1 MRAPWLL
8 AAALAV
14 DLATGMAGA
23 HGWPHYGGDAGGQRY
38 SELGQLTRKN
48 VRMLEPAWTYRTGEL
63 PPAVNERAFFGL
75 HATPILAPPEAGG
88 SLLFCSAFNKLIA
101 LDPAT
106 GEERWRYDPEIKS
119 RPFNSYKC
127 RGVTLW
133 RDSRARAGSAC
144 EWRVFMGTTH
154 RRLVAV
160 DARTGELCK
169 DFGDA
174 GVVNVDPLVKAL
186 PQNANANGVNFW
198 SPPAVV
204 RDVVVLGSSV
214 NGKQRR
220 AKSASGMLRAF
231 DARTGK
237 LKWTFDPVPRN
248 EGDPQAKNWDQTA
261 LQDTGGANAW
271 SMLSVDEQRGLVFA
285 PTASASPDFF
295 GGTRPG
301 DNRYANS
308 VVALKAETG
317 KVAWHFQVTHHDV
330 WNFDLPAQ
338 PILTTLRTEDGE
350 VPAVIQ
356 LTKQGFVFALN
367 RDTGEPIYPVEERPV
382 LTDGVPGETLS
393 PTQPMPTVLPP
404 LVPQVIGPEDAW
416 GVSFY
421 DETKCRDAIASMR
434 SGPIYTPP
442 SLEGTVMY
450 PQMGGGV
457 NWNGGAI
464 AVDRGWLITN
474 VVRIPYFLRLL
485 KADEQDQKAINA
497 PGAGR
502 PGGPPGA
509 IKDTPYAAEQGPL
522 LSPLGAPCT
531 APPWHTLLAMDLSNG
546 EVRWEVPLGSVEQLA
561 PVPLPVTLGAP
572 GAGGAI
578 VTAGG
583 VVFVAGTPDEK
594 IRAFNIEDGKTL
606 WTWKLPTAAMAT
618 PMTYQVDGFQY
629 VVVAAGGH
637 QFLYPEKPG
646 DWLMAFRLPEDEAA
660 AANKR

>member
-1 MRAPWLL
+1 MARRLVYAATLL
-8 AAALAV
+8 AVLCSAV
-14 DLATGMAGA
+14 AGA
-23 HGWPHYGGDAGGQRY
+23 QEWQHYGGDAGGQRY
-38 SELGQLTRKN
+38 SEAAQLTRKN
-48 VRMLEPAWTYRTGEL
+48 VRMLEQAWSYRTGEL
-63 PPAVNERAFFGL
+63 PPEVNERAFFGL

-88 SLLFCSAFNKLIA
+88 GLLFCTAFNKLIA

-106 GEERWRYDPEIKS
+106 GEERWRYDPAIKS

-127 RGVTLW
+127 RGVSLW
-133 RDSRARAGSAC
+133 QDPRAKAGTAC

-154 RRLVAV
+154 RRLVAL
-160 DARTGELCK
+160 DARSGEPCA
-169 DFGDA
+169 DFGEA
-174 GVVNVDPLVKAL
+174 GVVNIDPLVKAL

-198 SPPAVV
+198 SPPVVV
-204 RDVVVLGSSV
+204 RGVVVLGSSV

-231 DARTGK
+231 DARTGA

-248 EGDPQAKNWDQTA
+248 EGDPQAANWDETA
-261 LQDTGGANAW
+261 LQTTGGANAW
-271 SMLSVDEQRGLVFA
+271 SMLSADEERGLIFA

-308 VVALKAETG
+308 VVALRAETG

-338 PILTTLRTEDGE
+338 PILTTVRKGKRDI
-350 VPAVIQ
+350 PAVVQ

-382 LTDGVPGETLS
+382 PTDGVTGENLS
-393 PTQPMPTVLPP
+393 PTQPFPTVLPP
-404 LVPQVIGPEDAW
+404 LVPQIIGPEDAW
-416 GVSFY
+416 GVTFY
-421 DETKCRDAIASMR
+421 DQARCREAIESMR

-457 NWNGGAI
+457 NWGGGAM
-464 AVDRGWLITN
+464 DRERGWLITN
-474 VVRIPYFLRLL
+474 VTRIPYFLQLL
-485 KADEQDQKAINA
+485 VADEQDKKAINA

-509 IKDTPYAAEQGPL
+509 IKDTPYAARQGPL

-531 APPWHTLLAMDLSNG
+531 APPWNTLKAMDLGTG
-546 EVRWEVPLGSVEQLA
+546 EVQWEVPLGSIEQLA
-561 PVPLPVTLGAP
+561 PVPLAVNLGAP

-583 VVFVAGTPDEK
+583 LVFVASTPDEK
-594 IRAFNIEDGKTL
+594 IRAFDIKDGRVL
-606 WTWKLPTAAMAT
+606 WTAKLPTAAMAT
-618 PMTYQVDGFQY
+618 PMTYERDGFQY
-629 VVVAAGGH
+629 IVVAAGAH
-637 QFLYPEKPG
+637 QFLYPQKPG
-646 DWLMAFRLPEDEAA
+646 DWLIAFRLPEDEAA
-660 AANKR
+660 VAGR

>member
-1 MRAPWLL
+1 MKPYLL
-8 AAALAV
+8 STAFLCAAV
-14 DLATGMAGA
+14 ATLPTAA
-23 HGWPHYGGDAGGQRY
+23 TDWRHYGGDPGGQRY
-38 SELGQLTRKN
+38 SEATQLTRKN
-48 VRMLEPAWTYRTGEL
+48 VRMLEEAWTYRTGEL

-75 HATPILAPPEAGG
+75 HATPILAPADAGG
-88 SLLFCSAFNKLIA
+88 SLVFCSAFNKLIA

-106 GEERWRYDPEIKS
+106 GDERWRYDPAIRS

-133 RDSRARAGSAC
+133 RDADAESGSAC
-144 EWRVFMGTTH
+144 EWRIFMGTTH
-154 RRLVAV
+154 RRLIAV
-160 DARTGELCK
+160 DARTGEPCA
-169 DFGDA
+169 DFGED

-186 PQNANANGVNFW
+186 PQNANPNGVNFW
-198 SPPAVV
+198 SPPVVV

-220 AKSASGMLRAF
+220 ARSASGMLRAF
-231 DARTGK
+231 DARTGE

-248 EGDPQAKNWDQTA
+248 EGDPQAANWDSDA
-261 LQDTGGANAW
+261 LQSTGGANAW
-271 SMLSVDEQRGLVFA
+271 SMLSADEQRGLIFA

-308 VVALKAETG
+308 VVALRAETG

-338 PILTTLRTEDGE
+338 PILTTIRKDNRD

-382 LTDGVPGETLS
+382 PTDGVPGDTLS
-393 PTQPMPTVLPP
+393 PTQPYPTVLPP
-404 LVPQVIGPEDAW
+404 LVPQNISPDDAW

-421 DETKCRDAIASMR
+421 DEAKCREAIEGMR

-457 NWNGGAI
+457 NWGGGAI
-464 AVDRGWLITN
+464 ARDRGWLITN
-474 VVRIPYFLRLL
+474 VARIPYFLQLL
-485 KADEQDQKAINA
+485 EADKQDKKEINA

-509 IKDTPYAAEQGPL
+509 IKDTPYAARQGPL

-531 APPWHTLLAMDLSNG
+531 APPWHTLLAMDLTTG
-546 EVRWEVPLGSVEQLA
+546 QVQWEVPLGSIETLS
-561 PVPLPVTLGAP
+561 PVPLPVRLGAP

-594 IRAFNIEDGKTL
+594 IRAFDIRNGRTL
-606 WTWKLPTAAMAT
+606 WTAKLPTAAMST
-618 PMTYQVDGFQY
+618 PMTYELDGFQY
-629 VVVAAGGH
+629 LVVAAGAH
-637 QFLYPEKPG
+637 QFLYPQKPG
-646 DWLMAFRLPEDEAA
+646 DWIVAFRLPPDEAA
-660 AANKR
+660 AAP